1 MRLAD
6 VLHPRRAR
14 RGAPAQATT
23 AAPDGG
29 RALLQA
35 RGLSV
40 ARGERT
46 ILADVDVDVTAG
58 RVLALVGPNGAGKS
72 TLLAA
77 LAGDLPLSAGGAVI
91 DGRPVRDWS
100 ASELSRR
107 RAVLPQQHRVGFGFT
122 VDEIVRMGRAPWA
135 RTDRAMDDD
144 AVVAEAL
151 DICDVAG
158 FRDRSFVTLSGGE
171 QARVALAR
179 VLAQECPVVMLD
191 EPTAALD
198 LRHQETVMRIAAER
212 ARAGSAV
219 VVVLHDLGLAAA
231 YADRVMVLAG
241 GRTAADGPPEEVL
254 TDALLSAVYRH
265 PVDVLPHP
273 HGGRPLIVPRRRAP
287 LGSGTAPDGQPAVDP
302 ANWAEYSRA

>member
-1 MRLAD
+1 MRIAD

-14 RGAPAQATT
+14 AAASEDAAQLQA
-23 AAPDGG
+23 GG
-29 RALLQA
+29 RVLLQA
-35 RGLSV
+35 RGLGV
-40 ARGERT
+40 ARGERA

-58 RVLALVGPNGAGKS
+58 EVLALVGPNGAGKS

-77 LAGDLPLSAGGAVI
+77 LSGDLPLSAGSAVI
-91 DGRPVRDWS
+91 DGKPVRDWS
-100 ASELSRR
+100 ARELSRR

-135 RTDRAMDDD
+135 RTDRSVDDD

-151 DICDVAG
+151 DICDVAA

-179 VLAQECPVVMLD
+179 VLAQECPTIMLD

-212 ARAGSAV
+212 AQAGAAV

-231 YADRVMVLAG
+231 YADRVIVLAG
-241 GRTAADGPPEEVL
+241 GRTAADGPPDEVL
-254 TDALLSAVYRH
+254 TEALLSAVYRH

-273 HGGRPLIVPRRRAP
+273 HGGRPLIVPRRP
-287 LGSGTAPDGQPAVDP
+287 GHGPSPEVGQPAVEP